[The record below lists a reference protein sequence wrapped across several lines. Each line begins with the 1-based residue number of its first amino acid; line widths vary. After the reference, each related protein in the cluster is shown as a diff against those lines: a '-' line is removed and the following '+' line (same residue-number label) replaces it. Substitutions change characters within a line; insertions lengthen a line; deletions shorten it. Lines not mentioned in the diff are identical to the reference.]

1 MSENNVTKLTPE
13 LVRTLPGVSVL
24 KTDSSHYNISF
35 QNNPESL
42 DVVRM
47 ANSILVAASR
57 NKEWRN
63 KACEEFAKALPG
75 LLKNMG
81 ITITAKTNDDEIKR
95 LKKSVEALTDS
106 VKSYGGNPEKILKNA
121 GL

>member
-1 MSENNVTKLTPE
+1 MAVDNLPKITPE
-13 LVRTLPGVSVL
+13 VAKTLPGVYVI
-24 KTDSSHYNISF
+24 KTDSTHYNISF
-35 QNNPESL
+35 QNNPEPL
-42 DVVRM
+42 DVIRM

-81 ITITAKTNDDEIKR
+81 ITITAKNNDEEIKR

>member
-1 MSENNVTKLTPE
+1 
-13 LVRTLPGVSVL
+13 
-24 KTDSSHYNISF
+24 
-35 QNNPESL
+35 
-42 DVVRM
+42 
-47 ANSILVAASR
+47 
-57 NKEWRN
+57 
-63 KACEEFAKALPG
+63 
-75 LLKNMG
+75 MG